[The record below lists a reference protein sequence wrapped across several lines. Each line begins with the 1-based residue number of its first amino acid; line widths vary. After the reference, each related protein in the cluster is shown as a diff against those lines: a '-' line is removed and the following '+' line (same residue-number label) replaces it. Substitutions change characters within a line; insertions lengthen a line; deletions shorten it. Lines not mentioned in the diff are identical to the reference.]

1 MHGTRYTTPM
11 RRGSRLAVGL
21 LALFTSAACGPS
33 DRSSDTVTGADAGD
47 GDGDGDGDTEHADA
61 RRPQAAEMYVH
72 SNDTLYVVDDQNF
85 DLVTVGPLGMPDGE
99 GLTDLAVTPD
109 GSLYG
114 ISGKSLY
121 EVSPI
126 NGATTHIGMVPGEL
140 NVGLTFLPD
149 GTLLATDKTGGV
161 RRVDPA
167 DGSIVEVGAFGEP
180 YATAGDLVAVADG
193 TMYAISDQGPNG
205 DEEESNLLLVVDPV
219 SGEAI
224 EPIGQIGY
232 GRVFGCAYA
241 GGKVYAFT
249 DTGDI
254 IEIDRTTGAGSLKR
268 SFGDMS
274 FWGAA
279 VTPSVQV
286 D

>member
-1 MHGTRYTTPM
+1 MT
-11 RRGSRLAVGL
+11 AGL
-21 LALFTSAACGPS
+21 LALAVTAGCGPS
-33 DRSSDTVTGADAGD
+33 DRSSMTVPAADAGDD
-47 GDGDGDGDTEHADA
+47 GDGDGVGDSDA
-61 RRPQAAEMYVH
+61 RRPQVAEMYVH
-72 SNDTLYVVDDQNF
+72 SRDSLYVVDDQNF
-85 DLVTVGPLGMPDGE
+85 DLVPVGSLGMPDGE

-114 ISGKSLY
+114 ISGVSLY
-121 EVSPI
+121 EVSPVT
-126 NGATTHIGMVPGEL
+126 GSVTHIGMVPGEL

-149 GTLLATDKTGGV
+149 GTLLATDKQGGV
-161 RRVDPA
+161 RTVDP
-167 DGSIVEVGAFGEP
+167 DTGDVNEVGAFGVP

-205 DEEESNLLLVVDPV
+205 NEEESNLLLVVDPV

-224 EPIGQIGY
+224 DAIGQIGY
-232 GRVFGCAYA
+232 GGVFGCAYA
-241 GGKVYAFT
+241 GGKIYAFT

-254 IEIDRTTGAGSLKR
+254 IEIDRVTGNGSLKR
-268 SFGDMS
+268 SFDDMS

-279 VTPSVQV
+279 VTPIVAV

>member
-1 MHGTRYTTPM
+1 M
-11 RRGSRLAVGL
+11 LAG
-21 LALFTSAACGPS
+21 ACGPS
-33 DRSSDTVTGADAGD
+33 DRNSPTVPAVDGGGDD
-47 GDGDGDGDTEHADA
+47 GDDGDSDSDA
-61 RRPQAAEMYVH
+61 RRPQVAEMYVH
-72 SNDTLYVVDDQNF
+72 SRDTLYVVDDQDF
-85 DLVTVGPLGMPDGE
+85 DLVTVGPLDMPDGE

-121 EVSPI
+121 QVSPI
-126 NGATTHIGMVPGEL
+126 TGAATHIGMVPGEL

-149 GTLLATDKTGGV
+149 GTLLATDKQGGV
-161 RRVDPA
+161 RRVDPET
-167 DGSIVEVGAFGEP
+167 GGVQEVGAFGAP

-193 TMYAISDQGPNG
+193 TMYAISDQGPSG
-205 DEEESNLLLVVDPV
+205 TEDESNLLLVVDPV

-224 EPIGQIGY
+224 DAIGQIGY

-241 GGKVYAFT
+241 GGKIYAFT
-249 DTGDI
+249 DTGEI
-254 IEIDRTTGAGSLKR
+254 IEIDRASGNGSLKR
-268 SFGDMS
+268 AFADIS

-279 VTPSVQV
+279 VTPSVEV

>member
-1 MHGTRYTTPM
+1 MRGARYTSSM
-11 RRGSRLAVGL
+11 RRGSRRAVGVF
-21 LALFTSAACGPS
+21 ALVTAAACGPS
-33 DRSSDTVTGADAGD
+33 DRTSETVSGADGGSSDDD
-47 GDGDGDGDTEHADA
+47 GDGVHADA

-72 SNDTLYVVDDQNF
+72 SKDTLYVVDDQNF
-85 DLVTVGPLGMPDGE
+85 DLVPVGPLGMPDGE

-126 NGATTHIGMVPGEL
+126 TGAVTHIGMVPGEL

-205 DEEESNLLLVVDPV
+205 TEEDSNLLLVVDPEN
-219 SGEAI
+219 GEAVDA
-224 EPIGQIGY
+224 IGQIGY

-241 GGKVYAFT
+241 GGKIYAFT

-254 IEIDRTTGAGSLKR
+254 IEIDRNTGSGSLKR

-279 VTPSVQV
+279 VTPVVEV

>member
-1 MHGTRYTTPM
+1 M
-11 RRGSRLAVGL
+11 L
-21 LALFTSAACGPS
+21 AACGPS
-33 DRSSDTVTGADAGD
+33 DRSSETVAGVDGGGD
-47 GDGDGDGDTEHADA
+47 GDGDGDHADA

-72 SNDTLYVVDDQNF
+72 SKDTLYVVDDQNF
-85 DLVTVGPLGMPDGE
+85 DLVPIGPLGMPDGE

-126 NGATTHIGMVPGEL
+126 TGAVTHIGMVPGEL

-167 DGSIVEVGAFGEP
+167 DGSIVEVGAFGDP

-205 DEEESNLLLVVDPV
+205 NEEDSNLLLVVDPV

-224 EPIGQIGY
+224 DAIGQIGY

-241 GGKVYAFT
+241 GGKIYAFT

-254 IEIDRTTGAGSLKR
+254 IEIDRASGAGSLKR

-279 VTPSVQV
+279 VTPSVAV